1 MSKEKIEAEE
11 TTVDEVLAWLNKQ
24 VTIWTEKEYAYS
36 DWHWKKRAADAG
48 EKANMYGLVY
58 RKLSDA
64 WKNCTTYRRNMFEL
78 RKAVNAVI
86 PLIANGDIGVCGDP
100 SNIPACD
107 FEQFRKDMD
116 AAWAALTN
124 LEKAAQAKPR
134 NCDAYPPEKLQKQ
147 FLAERWLLDSED
159 GADPIG
165 NWTKEMLIAYSEW
178 LLEPCKSEEKA
189 NG

>member
-1 MSKEKIEAEE
+1 MSKEKIETKE
-11 TTVDEVLAWLNKQ
+11 TTVDDILEWLNRQ
-24 VTIWTEKEYAYS
+24 ITAWTEKEFAFAN
-36 DWHWKKRAADAG
+36 WNWKNKAAAAG
-48 EKANMYGLVY
+48 ERANMYGLVY
-58 RKLSDA
+58 RKLSEA
-64 WKNCTTYRRNMFEL
+64 WKNCTTYRRDMFEL

-116 AAWAALTN
+116 AAWGALTN
-124 LEKAAQAKPR
+124 LERAAQANPR

-147 FLAERWLLDSED
+147 FLKEQWLIDSEE

-165 NWTKEMLIAYSEW
+165 NWTKEMLIAYSKW
-178 LLEPCKSEEKA
+178 LLEPCKSEENT